1 MPKREARR
9 TAVKRNAYL
18 SLEGGDLPP
27 AVGEDLLPNR
37 RGKTVFM
44 NILSV

>member
-1 MPKREARR
+1 MPKGDARR
-9 TAVKRNAYL
+9 TAVQRNAYL
-18 SLEGGDLPP
+18 SLEGGDLPT
-27 AVGEDLLPNR
+27 AVREDLLPNR